1 MEHKVSISFLRGVNA
16 LGEGVQS
23 LWYSHAHEENE
34 EFEEGLGSISGIKC
48 KGGRLRNGELVVA
61 VARYM
66 LNEHPAM
73 AENISE
79 YFSVTTRSVNAA
91 MKKIRERLDAGL
103 AIPGLSEIE
112 TENVFHVL
120 AARERSR
127 KEARTGK
134 REAEAVRNRLIDIM
148 RQHLVCRMF
157 KEGYGIADIAGA
169 AGTGKKK
176 VRQMIERVY
185 NISDLIV
192 ELYREGRSI
201 QQISDLFDVTGREI
215 QNALKAAGYN
225 LKTLKQ
231 FTCMESDRR
240 AAGTIKPAK
249 PRSKRTPLRRAATV
263 SREGLAD
270 WNRLHYDD
278 SGRLRLPYGC
288 APPADLPRKFP
299 SKKALV
305 FPAREPVPSFYP
317 APPPTKAE
325 CTRRGRTRIGY
336 MRFF

>member
-1 MEHKVSISFLRGVNA
+1 MEHKASISFLRGVNA

-23 LWYSHAHEENE
+23 LWHSHAHEETKKC
-34 EFEEGLGSISGIKC
+34 EEGSGSISGIKC

-66 LNEHPAM
+66 LNEHPAT

-91 MKKIRERLDAGL
+91 LKKIRDRLDAGL
-103 AIPGLSEIE
+103 AIPGLSETE
-112 TENVFHVL
+112 TESVFRAL
-120 AARERSR
+120 AARDRLR
-127 KEARTGK
+127 KDARAGK
-134 REAEAVRNRLIDIM
+134 REAEAVWNSLIGVM
-148 RQHLVCRMF
+148 REYVVCRMF
-157 KEGYGIADIAGA
+157 EEGYRIADIAGA
-169 AGTGKKK
+169 AGAGKRK
-176 VRQMIERVY
+176 VRKTIEKVY

-201 QQISDLFDVTGREI
+201 QQISDLFDVPGREI
-215 QNALKAAGYN
+215 KNALKAAGYN

-231 FTCMESDRR
+231 FACMESDRR

-299 SKKALV
+299 STKALV
-305 FPAREPVPSFYP
+305 LPAREPVPSFYP
-317 APPPTKAE
+317 APPPERAE
-325 CTRRGRTRIGY
+325 CTRRAG
-336 MRFF
+336 